1 VPTVPATNVIGVAG
15 DTPPPLQP
23 FASQNA
29 AIQKAIELWRQ
40 LKAYL

>member
-1 VPTVPATNVIGVAG
+1 MLLVLPATRL
-15 DTPPPLQP
+15 PLQP